1 MAELPRKSLARTAKL
16 AALPLGYAGR
26 SALGLGKRLGG
37 ASAEMVLTDI
47 QQRTAEQLFRTLGE
61 LKGGAMKAGQA
72 MSIFEAALPEELTA
86 PYRENLRR
94 LQDSAPPMPTITVR
108 EILAEQLGPDWQRSL
123 VEFDAEPAA
132 AASIGQVHRGRWVDG
147 REVAIKVQYPG
158 ADKALYSDL
167 KQLSRLAG
175 SLSPILPGIDVSA
188 LMKELRDR
196 AVEELDY
203 DLEAESQQRFADLYA
218 GDPDIVIPN
227 VVRAAPKVI
236 VSEWMDST
244 GSLLSIIED
253 GTTEQRDHYGQELA
267 KFLFGSPSRVGML
280 HADPHPGNF
289 RLIPTDNGHPG
300 KLGVLDFGAVARL
313 PEGNL
318 PTSLGTLIRIAAM
331 DDYDELVNSLREGGF
346 IKDKVKIDPQKLK
359 DYLGPFVEPTEVDEF
374 HFTRKWMRRQF
385 NRINDP
391 KGDAFSVMTRL
402 NLPPEYLLIHR
413 TWTGGVGVLSQL
425 EARVR
430 FRELMIEHL
439 PGFADPDSNAD
450 SDAD

>member
-1 MAELPRKSLARTAKL
+1 
-16 AALPLGYAGR
+16 
-26 SALGLGKRLGG
+26 
-37 ASAEMVLTDI
+37 
-47 QQRTAEQLFRTLGE
+47 
-61 LKGGAMKAGQA
+61 
-72 MSIFEAALPEELTA
+72 
-86 PYRENLRR
+86 
-94 LQDSAPPMPTITVR
+94 MPTITVR

-203 DLEAESQQRFADLYA
+203 ALEAESQQKFADVYA
-218 GDPDIVIPN
+218 DDPDIVIPN

-244 GSLLSIIED
+244 GSLLSVIED
-253 GTTEQRDHYGQELA
+253 GTTEQRDHYGQELV

-318 PTSLGTLIRIAAM
+318 PRSLGHLDPDRR
-331 DDYDELVNSLREGGF
+331 DGRLRRVGHLPARRWFHQGQGQDRSPETEG
-346 IKDKVKIDPQKLK
+346 L
-359 DYLGPFVEPTEVDEF
+359 LGPI
-374 HFTRKWMRRQF
+374 RR
-385 NRINDP
+385 
-391 KGDAFSVMTRL
+391 A
-402 NLPPEYLLIHR
+402 HR
-413 TWTGGVGVLSQL
+413 RSMNSTSPASGCAVSSTGSTIPR
-425 EARVR
+425 AMPSR
-430 FRELMIEHL
+430 
-439 PGFADPDSNAD
+439 
-450 SDAD
+450 

>member
-1 MAELPRKSLARTAKL
+1 MADLPRKSVARTAKL

-26 SALGLGKRLGG
+26 TALGLGKRLGG
-37 ASAEMVLTDI
+37 ASAESVLTDI

-61 LKGGAMKAGQA
+61 LKGGAMKVGQA
-72 MSIFEAALPEELTA
+72 MSVFEAALPEDLVA
-86 PYRENLRR
+86 PYRDQLTK

-108 EILAEQLGPDWQRSL
+108 EILSEQLGPDWQNSL

-147 REVAIKVQYPG
+147 REVAVKVQYPG

-167 KQLSRLAG
+167 KQISRLA
-175 SLSPILPGIDVSA
+175 SSMAPILPGIDVNA

-203 DLEAESQQRFADLYA
+203 ALEAEAQQAFAEEYS
-218 GDPDIVIPN
+218 GDPDIAIPQ
-227 VVRAAPKVI
+227 VVTASPKVI
-236 VSEWMDST
+236 VSEWMESP
-244 GSLLSIIED
+244 GSLLTVIKD
-253 GTTEQRDHYGQELA
+253 GTQEERDHYGQELV
-267 KFLFGSPSRVGML
+267 KFLFGSPSRTGML

-289 RLIPTDNGHPG
+289 RLLPQPDGRPG

-318 PTSLGTLIRIAAM
+318 PETLGELIRIASM
-331 DDYDELVNSLREGGF
+331 DDYNEVVDALRRGGF
-346 IKDKVKIDPQKLK
+346 IKDKVKIDPEKLQA
-359 DYLGPFVEPTEVDEF
+359 YLGPFVEPTKVEEF
-374 HFTRKWMRRQF
+374 HFTRKWMRKQF

-391 KGDAFSVMTRL
+391 KGESFSVMTRL
-402 NLPPEYLLIHR
+402 NMPAEYLLIHR

-425 EARVR
+425 EARVS
-430 FRELMIEHL
+430 FRALMQEHL
-439 PGFADPDSNAD
+439 PGFAEE
-450 SDAD
+450 